1 MIRMIQVKNAD
12 SLSKLL
18 KAGTA
23 AGPALQRIKDLNPH
37 VGDLAQLKPGTVLL
51 LPDGP
56 DFEAGEGDSV
66 AGEVFDGFAAD
77 ASAGLKASSERLRAG
92 MARRDAMRKDVA
104 AVLKTAAIKRALETD
119 PALRKQADDADA
131 RFKAEQKEGT
141 AALATLSAM
150 DEALVAELANLAKVF
165 K

>member
-12 SLSKLL
+12 TLSKLL
-18 KAGTA
+18 KAGPA
-23 AGPALQRIKDLNPH
+23 AGPVLQRIKELNPH
-37 VGDLAQLKPGTVLL
+37 VQDLAQLKPGTVLL

-56 DFEAGEGDSV
+56 DFEGGAGDSV

-92 MARRDAMRKDVA
+92 MDRRETIRKDVA
-104 AVLKTAAIKRALETD
+104 AVLRSAAIKRALEAD
-119 PALRKQADDADA
+119 PALRKQAEEADA
-131 RFKAEQKEGT
+131 RFKAEQKDG
-141 AALATLSAM
+141 ASALAMLSVM
-150 DEALVAELANLAKVF
+150 DEALSAELASLAKVF

>member
-23 AGPALQRIKDLNPH
+23 AGPALQRIKELNPH
-37 VGDLAQLKPGTVLL
+37 VQDLAQLKPGTVLL
-51 LPDGP
+51 VPDLPG
-56 DFEAGEGDSV
+56 FEGAAGDSV
-66 AGEVFDGFAAD
+66 AGEAFDGFAAD

-92 MARRDAMRKDVA
+92 MARRDTQRKDVA
-104 AVLKTAAIKRALETD
+104 AVLKSAAVKRALETD
-119 PALRKQADDADA
+119 PALRKQAEEADA

-141 AALATLSAM
+141 AALAQLSAM
-150 DEALVAELANLAKVF
+150 DEALTAEFANLAKMF